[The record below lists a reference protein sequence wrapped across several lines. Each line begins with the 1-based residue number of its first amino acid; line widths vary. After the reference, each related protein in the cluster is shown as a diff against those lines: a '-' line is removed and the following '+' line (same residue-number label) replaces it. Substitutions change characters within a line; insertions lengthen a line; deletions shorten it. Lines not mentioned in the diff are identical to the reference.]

1 MTVTLL
7 AVSNKFISRKLA
19 VTIISSISLAEII
32 AGNNEIIR
40 INSDLKCRRV
50 LVKRKTFFTK

>member
-1 MTVTLL
+1 
-7 AVSNKFISRKLA
+7 LA

-32 AGNNEIIR
+32 AGNNEIIG
-40 INSDLKCRRV
+40 INSDIEFREV